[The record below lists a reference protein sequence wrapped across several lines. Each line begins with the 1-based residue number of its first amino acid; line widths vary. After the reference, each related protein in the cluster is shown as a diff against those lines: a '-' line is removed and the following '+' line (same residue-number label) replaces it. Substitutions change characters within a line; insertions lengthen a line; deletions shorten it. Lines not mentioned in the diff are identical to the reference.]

1 MAETSHAEQVPSPS
15 LFNSM
20 RSFVGVLLATL
31 CTRYD
36 LAALEIEEQ
45 VHYGVQLVLSALAA
59 LFCVGTA
66 LFFLA
71 LLILVIFWDERILVL
86 SIVLGVY
93 VLGAL
98 IFGAIAASL
107 LARRPKLLEQ
117 TLIELRK
124 DVDGLRKPIL
134 TTEESS

>member
-36 LAALEIEEQ
+36 LAALELEEQ
-45 VHYGVQLVLSALAA
+45 AYYGIQLALAALAA
-59 LFCVGTA
+59 LFCVAAA

-71 LLILVIFWDERILVL
+71 FLILVIFWDQRVLVL
-86 SIVLGVY
+86 SIILGVY
-93 VLGAL
+93 GLGVVVFGL
-98 IFGAIAASL
+98 ITGSL

-124 DVDGLRKPIL
+124 DVDGLRKPII
-134 TTEESS
+134 TSEESS

>member
-1 MAETSHAEQVPSPS
+1 MAQPQPAAQVPAPS

-36 LAALEIEEQ
+36 LAALEVEEQ
-45 VHYGVQLVLSALAA
+45 AHYGVRLILSGLAA
-59 LFCVGTA
+59 LLCAGTS

-71 LLILVIFWDERILVL
+71 MLILVIFWNERVLVL
-86 SIVLGVY
+86 SIILGVY
-93 VLGAL
+93 GLGTIVFGL
-98 IFGAIAASL
+98 IASGL
-107 LARRPKLLEQ
+107 LAHRPKFLEQ

-124 DVDGLRKPIL
+124 DVDGLRKPII

>member
-45 VHYGVQLVLSALAA
+45 AYYGIQLALAALAA
-59 LFCVGTA
+59 LFCVAAA

-71 LLILVIFWDERILVL
+71 LLILVIFWDERELVL

-93 VLGAL
+93 GLGVV
-98 IFGAIAASL
+98 IFGLITGSL

-124 DVDGLRKPIL
+124 DVDGLRKPII
-134 TTEESS
+134 TSEESS

>member
-1 MAETSHAEQVPSPS
+1 MAATQHAEQVPSPS

-20 RSFVGVLLATL
+20 RSFIGVLLATF

-45 VHYGVQLVLSALAA
+45 ALFGTRLVLAVLAA
-59 LFCVGTA
+59 LLCAGTA

-71 LLILVIFWDERILVL
+71 LLFLFIFWDEREWVAAIILG
-86 SIVLGVY
+86 IY
-93 VLGAL
+93 VIGAVVFGL
-98 IFGAIAASL
+98 IAGGL
-107 LARRPKLLEQ
+107 LARRPKFLEQ
-117 TLIELRK
+117 TMMELRK
-124 DVDGLRKPIL
+124 DVDGLKRPIL